1 MKKHMVHNFSFYIHK
16 KNIQNTH
23 KMKKKLNIKLI
34 FFYQEKGESY
44 LFYLKRGRMRSKN
57 ERMNLYITFYFFF
70 KTKNKRRDTR
80 VINKYNT

>member
-1 MKKHMVHNFSFYIHK
+1 MIMKKHMVHNFSFYIHK

-44 LFYLKRGRMRSKN
+44 LFILKEDGWDLRTR
-57 ERMNLYITFYFFF
+57 EWIYI
-70 KTKNKRRDTR
+70 
-80 VINKYNT
+80 